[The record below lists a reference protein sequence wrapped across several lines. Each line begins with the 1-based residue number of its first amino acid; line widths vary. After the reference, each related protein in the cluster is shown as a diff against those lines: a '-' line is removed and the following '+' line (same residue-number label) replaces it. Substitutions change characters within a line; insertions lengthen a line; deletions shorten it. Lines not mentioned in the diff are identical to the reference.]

1 MALTKYDLRDDVTI
15 SNVGCTSAHG
25 VCNTAQGNIII
36 YGPSADM
43 GGTWYTVG
51 PDDVEKVVTN
61 HIMNGEKLTE
71 LEYQDKAVD
80 FPN

>member
-1 MALTKYDLRDDVTI
+1 MT
-15 SNVGCTSAHG
+15 
-25 VCNTAQGNIII
+25 TASGFLQTRERYIII

>member
-1 MALTKYDLRDDVTI
+1 
-15 SNVGCTSAHG
+15 
-25 VCNTAQGNIII
+25 
-36 YGPSADM
+36 M